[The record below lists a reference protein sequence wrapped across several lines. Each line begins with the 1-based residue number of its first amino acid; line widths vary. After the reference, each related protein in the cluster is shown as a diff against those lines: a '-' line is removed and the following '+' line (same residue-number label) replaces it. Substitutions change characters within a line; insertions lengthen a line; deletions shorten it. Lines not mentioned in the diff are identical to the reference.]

1 MQSGNRFKHVSTA
14 SPLLHV
20 IRRQWAKLSLS
31 LCDTAIHSSHFN
43 LLRGS
48 DDEQENRM
56 VLKRGPRLGRT

>member
-31 LCDTAIHSSHFN
+31 LGVAIHSSHFN

-56 VLKRGPRLGRT
+56 VLKRGPRLGRI